1 MTAKLA
7 QEQIRI
13 RLIQRGDMDA
23 IVFIDA
29 QSFGKKRP
37 EYYEQKVDLALDDR
51 RHLVTSLV
59 AEVGGKVVGFIMGEI
74 YRGEFG
80 IPDTVAT
87 IDTIGV
93 DSKYQRNGIG
103 QFLMEEFV
111 TIARKA
117 GVEVINTR
125 VAWNDWDLLRFFD
138 SSSFQLQQSKAIH
151 LERRL

>member
-7 QEQIRI
+7 REQIRI
-13 RLIQRGDMDA
+13 RLIQKRDFDA
-23 IVFIDA
+23 IVAIDA
-29 QSFGKKRP
+29 LAFGKRRP
-37 EYYEQKVDLALDDR
+37 DYYEQKVDLALDDR

-59 AEVGGKVVGFIMGEI
+59 AEVEGKVVGFIMGEI

-93 DSKYQRNGIG
+93 DPKYRRNGIG
-103 QFLMEEFV
+103 QSLLEEFLTV
-111 TIARKA
+111 ARKA

-125 VAWNDWDLLRFFD
+125 VDWNDWDLLRFF
-138 SSSFQLQQSKAIH
+138 SSGGFSLSQSKMIH
-151 LERRL
+151 LEHKL

>member
-7 QEQIRI
+7 QEQIKI
-13 RLIQRGDMDA
+13 RLIQKEDFEA
-23 IVFIDA
+23 IVALDA
-29 QSFGKKRP
+29 HVSGYKRLD
-37 EYYEQKVDLALDDR
+37 YYEQKIDLALDNQ

-59 AEVGGKVVGFIMGEI
+59 AEVEGKVVGFVMGEI

-93 DSKYQRNGIG
+93 SQKYQGNGIG
-103 QFLMEEFV
+103 RALTEEFA

-117 GVEVINTR
+117 GVEVIQTR
-125 VAWNDWDLLRFFD
+125 VDWNDWDLVRFFD
-138 SSSFQLQQSKAIH
+138 SSGFSLAQNKKIY